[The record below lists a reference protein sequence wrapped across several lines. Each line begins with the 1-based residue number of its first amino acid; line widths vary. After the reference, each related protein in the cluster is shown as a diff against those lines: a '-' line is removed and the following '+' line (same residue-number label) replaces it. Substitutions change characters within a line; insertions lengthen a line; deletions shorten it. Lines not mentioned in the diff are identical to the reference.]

1 MGFDL
6 QRLFSIAT
14 VYNAHQIVRWSV
26 KLGETMEESKRQ
38 AAEAAKNDD
47 KNELYKER
55 YNVVVKV
62 SPSALYE
69 SFDRVGAGTPGVGF
83 HLKRESGFLV
93 ATVAPLALAVSL
105 STATLCA
112 CLFYH
117 RWLTPSDALV
127 ARRVQAEEERLG
139 RKLQP
144 FEIGEQRRRLAPGEL
159 AWYWHALA
167 LASIGLTGAA
177 TVAAYRYDGKPD
189 LDKRKEFISKL
200 NE

>member
-1 MGFDL
+1 MAFNL

-14 VYNAHQIVRWSV
+14 SYNAQQIIRLGV
-26 KLGETMEESKRQ
+26 KLGEEMEERERQ
-38 AAEAAKNDD
+38 AAEAD
-47 KNELYKER
+47 KNKRELYKER

-83 HLKRESGFLV
+83 HFKRESGFLV
-93 ATVAPLALAVSL
+93 ATVAPIALAVSL

-112 CLFYH
+112 CTFYH
-117 RWLTPSDALV
+117 KWLTPSDALV

-144 FEIGEQRRRLAPGEL
+144 YEIGEQRRRLAPGEL

-189 LDKRKEFISKL
+189 RDKEKEFISKL

>member
-1 MGFDL
+1 MTFGL

-14 VYNAHQIVRWSV
+14 SYNAQQVVRLGV
-26 KLGETMEESKRQ
+26 KLGEEMEERERQ
-38 AAEAAKNDD
+38 AAEAD
-47 KNELYKER
+47 KNKRELYKER

-127 ARRVQAEEERLG
+127 ARRVQAEEERLE

-177 TVAAYRYDGKPD
+177 TVVAYRYDGK
-189 LDKRKEFISKL
+189 LDRDKEKEFIEKL